1 MPNFMNGVVVA
12 LKLLFS
18 IGWLVPIW
26 ISVNSLF
33 SFLGSE
39 IYPLLQGKHP
49 LNSFPF
55 LDFSFQAF
63 TIGCVWLSAVLI
75 YWIVRLE
82 RSKSGKD

>member
-1 MPNFMNGVVVA
+1 MKRIGLA

-33 SFLGSE
+33 SFLGFE

-63 TIGCVWLSAVLI
+63 TIGCLWFSAVLI

-82 RSKSGKD
+82 RSMSGKN